1 MLISSYV
8 LATQKIHTGRHF
20 MFQAE
25 YFPLAFSSLS
35 MQMVRKKKKRKE
47 VSANV
52 GQKDAGEET
61 AAIEKAKEILSTGVK
76 VACFC

>member
-35 MQMVRKKKKRKE
+35 MQMVRKKKKKKRKE

-61 AAIEKAKEILSTGVK
+61 AAIVFSPAKEKERGS
-76 VACFC
+76 